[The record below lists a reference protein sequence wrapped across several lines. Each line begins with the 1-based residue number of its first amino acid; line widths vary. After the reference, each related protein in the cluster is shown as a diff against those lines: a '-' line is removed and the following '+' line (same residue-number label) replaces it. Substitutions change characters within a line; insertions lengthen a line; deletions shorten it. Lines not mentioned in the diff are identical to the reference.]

1 MKLYKLTD
9 QDGYTRRGETGETLW
24 YAGKTLTLPHKA
36 KPRLCSQD
44 VIHAHKGLNLAL
56 LLNPC
61 HAKIK
66 NPRVWESE
74 GDVVAQDWDKVG
86 VFSLTI
92 STERPQPRW
101 YVNVSAQQKIV
112 VMFAA
117 LCAEAVLPLFEERFP
132 EDDRPRKAIEAARV
146 HIVCPSDARAARA
159 AWAAEAAARAAE
171 AAAAEAAA
179 WTAEA
184 AVRAAWA
191 AEATA
196 WAAVVVAAAEA
207 AARAAAWAAWAAAA
221 AWAAVVAAAAR
232 AARTART
239 AARAARTAGEAIESA
254 IDFCVLA
261 DRAVS
266 EITGGPSLEREK
278 ILPRP
283 A

>member
-24 YAGKTLTLPHKA
+24 YAGETLTLPHKA

-44 VIHAHKGLNLAL
+44 VIHAYKDLNLAL

-66 NPRVWESE
+66 SPRVWESE

-101 YVNVSAQQKIV
+101 YVNVSAQKKIV

-117 LCAEAVLPLFEERFP
+117 LCAEAVLPIFEERFP

-146 HIVCPSDARAARA
+146 HIVCPSDARAAEAAAAEAAA
-159 AWAAEAAARAAE
+159 AWAAAAVAAAARAAE
-171 AAAAEAAA
+171 AAAAA
-179 WTAEA
+179 
-184 AVRAAWA
+184 
-191 AEATA
+191 
-196 WAAVVVAAAEA
+196 
-207 AARAAAWAAWAAAA
+207 
-221 AWAAVVAAAAR
+221 AAAAR
-232 AARTART
+232 AAWAART
-239 AARAARTAGEAIESA
+239 AARAAEASWAAGEAIESA

-266 EITGGPSLEREK
+266 EITGGQ
-278 ILPRP
+278 
-283 A
+283 

>member
-44 VIHAHKGLNLAL
+44 VIHAYKDLNLAL

-66 NPRVWESE
+66 SPRVWESE

-101 YVNVSAQQKIV
+101 YVNVSAQKKIV

-117 LCAEAVLPLFEERFP
+117 LCAEAVLPIFEERFP

-146 HIVCPSDARAARA
+146 HIVCPSDARAA
-159 AWAAEAAARAAE
+159 E
-171 AAAAEAAA
+171 AAAA
-179 WTAEA
+179 
-184 AVRAAWA
+184 
-191 AEATA
+191 
-196 WAAVVVAAAEA
+196 A
-207 AARAAAWAAWAAAA
+207 AARTAWAAAA
-221 AWAAVVAAAAR
+221 AWAAVAAAAAR
-232 AARTART
+232 AAWAART
-239 AARAARTAGEAIESA
+239 AARAAEASWAAGEAIESA

-266 EITGGPSLEREK
+266 EITGGQ
-278 ILPRP
+278 
-283 A
+283 